1 MALAPY
7 ATIADILP
15 TLAKPEDVLCD
26 ILGRMYEARKASGS
40 DTAYVRI
47 GIGGAGKMPCYR
59 ILHDAR
65 DGEPDSDGNI
75 FNAYWYGNHPLENPT
90 SSVHNAS
97 WSTRASSMG
106 EIEALLGSLRGK
118 MRR

>member
-1 MALAPY
+1 MALAPD

-26 ILGRMYEARKASGS
+26 ILSRMYEARKASGTN
-40 DTAYVRI
+40 TAYVRI

-59 ILHDAR
+59 ILHDAQ
-65 DGEPDSDGNI
+65 DGEPDSNGNI
-75 FNAYWYGNHPLENPT
+75 FRGYWYGNHPLENPT
-90 SSVHNAS
+90 SSLNNAS

-106 EIEALLGSLRGK
+106 EIEALLGELRGMARK
-118 MRR
+118 